1 MKIQWLKKVS
11 AVFCALS
18 LALVTAIPT
27 RAAETTEKTVSEYA
41 VPSYTGLANYGDN
54 VWRYQINGVV
64 QETYTGLVEYYGT
77 WYYIEN
83 GTLNW
88 NYTGLTKYYDTWYY
102 VEQGRLNWGYTGLTE
117 YYGTWYYVEQGRLNW
132 EYNGLTNYYDT
143 WYCIENGVLNWNYT
157 GLTNYY
163 DTWYYVEQGRL
174 NWGYNGLTN
183 YYDTWYYV
191 ENGVLNWNYT
201 GLTNYYDTWYYI
213 EQGRLNWNYT
223 GITSYGNMQYYVENG
238 IADSR
243 YFQSITPWWG
253 DFYSLPNNTF
263 FGPMAGSQERALAM
277 QNKYA
282 KYNCQLIGDTTRNV
296 LYLIFTCGWETIGLT
311 DSILDTLKSRGV
323 KAVFCVTGEYMRGN
337 PRIVKRII
345 DEGHTVANHS
355 WSHQYY
361 HAMSVDQQRNDLLT
375 MHQEMINRFGYTMK
389 YFVFPSETTSE
400 RSLAVV
406 GSCGYKTLGFTCYY
420 ADYDMRNQKPPQ
432 VAMDILNRGAFPGAV
447 YYLHTASTTN
457 AAILGPWIDSMR
469 SIGYQFELFQ
479 R

>member
-41 VPSYTGLANYGDN
+41 VSSYTGLANYGDN
-54 VWRYQINGVV
+54 VWQYQINGIV

-132 EYNGLTNYYDT
+132 KYNGLTNY
-143 WYCIENGVLNWNYT
+143 IENGVLNWNYT

-174 NWGYNGLTN
+174 NWKYNGLTN

-191 ENGVLNWNYT
+191 ENGVLNRNYT

-296 LYLIFTCGWETIGLT
+296 LYLIVTCGWETIGLT

-361 HAMSVDQQRNDLLT
+361 HSMSVDQQRNDLLT